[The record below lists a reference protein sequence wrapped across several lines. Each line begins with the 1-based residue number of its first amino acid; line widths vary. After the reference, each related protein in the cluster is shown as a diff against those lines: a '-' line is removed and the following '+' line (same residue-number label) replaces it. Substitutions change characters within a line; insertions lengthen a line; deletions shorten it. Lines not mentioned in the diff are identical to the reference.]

1 MIYSKYILQLV
12 KHFNKLNLFAKE
24 NYFPLDFNNEQRY
37 HNDMI
42 KNFSDKYTEDLFNRN
57 KVRKFPPTILKVAYR
72 KLLLIDATGRIE
84 DLRVPPGN
92 RLEKLSGNLS
102 GKHSIRINNQWRI
115 VFNWKENNAYDVEII
130 DYHKG

>member
-1 MIYSKYILQLV
+1 
-12 KHFNKLNLFAKE
+12 
-24 NYFPLDFNNEQRY
+24 
-37 HNDMI
+37 MI
-42 KNFSDKYTEDLFNRN
+42 KSFSNNYTEDLFNRQ
-57 KVRKFPPTILKVAYR
+57 KVKKVPSTILKVAYR
-72 KLLLIDATGRIE
+72 KLLLIDAAGNIN

-115 VFNWKENNAYDVEII
+115 VFRWKDENAYEVEII

>member
-1 MIYSKYILQLV
+1 MIKSFLDK
-12 KHFNKLNLFAKE
+12 NTENLFLRQ
-24 NYFPLDFNNEQRY
+24 N
-37 HNDMI
+37 
-42 KNFSDKYTEDLFNRN
+42 
-57 KVRKFPPTILKVAYR
+57 VRKLPPSILNAAYR
-72 KLLLIDATGRIE
+72 KLLLIDAAGKIE

-115 VFNWKENNAYDVEII
+115 VFRWVNDNAFDVEII